1 MSFIL
6 DDRHD
11 FCICCSGLI
20 LFFVRSDVELHPDS
34 ESIPLLIDRVSISIA
49 LIFHLFLRRDYWHHT
64 QSKFKFTD
72 ILSRRV
78 WKTIDFCHLVA
89 QSELWSVS
97 FWVFWW
103 RHCFLKRNM
112 VLSWCCY
119 LSAENTFR
127 QLWTNFLRFLDRCQ
141 RTKDQADHVSST
153 YRQSLSCVHKYCTC
167 KLKAQRRKGLWNTDF
182 N

>member
-49 LIFHLFLRRDYWHHT
+49 LIFHLFLRRDYWRHT

-78 WKTIDFCHLVA
+78 WKTIDFCHLVT
-89 QSELWSVS
+89 QSELWSVC

-112 VLSWCCY
+112 VLSWCC
-119 LSAENTFR
+119 S
-127 QLWTNFLRFLDRCQ
+127 FLQ
-141 RTKDQADHVSST
+141 RTHSGSYGPTSSDFWIDVSGPRTRRIMWAQLIDSHWA
-153 YRQSLSCVHKYCTC
+153 VCTNIV
-167 KLKAQRRKGLWNTDF
+167 LAS
-182 N
+182 

>member
-1 MSFIL
+1 MGFIL

-20 LFFVRSDVELHPDS
+20 LFFVRSDVELHPNS
-34 ESIPLLIDRVSISIA
+34 ESITLLIDRVSILIA
-49 LIFHLFLRRDYWHHT
+49 FIFHLFLRSDYWHHT

-78 WKTIDFCHLVA
+78 WKTIDFCHSVTR
-89 QSELWSVS
+89 SELWSVS
-97 FWVFWW
+97 FGCSGGVIVFETQ
-103 RHCFLKRNM
+103 HDSIMMLF
-112 VLSWCCY
+112 

-127 QLWTNFLRFLDRCQ
+127 QPWTKFLRVLDRFQ

-153 YRQSLSCVHKYCTC
+153 Y
-167 KLKAQRRKGLWNTDF
+167 
-182 N
+182 

>member
-49 LIFHLFLRRDYWHHT
+49 LIFHLFLRRDYWRHT

-78 WKTIDFCHLVA
+78 WKTIDFCHLVT

-103 RHCFLKRNM
+103 RHCFWNATWFYHDA
-112 VLSWCCY
+112 V
-119 LSAENTFR
+119 TF
-127 QLWTNFLRFLDRCQ
+127 LQ
-141 RTKDQADHVSST
+141 RTHSGSYGPTSSDFWIDVSGPRTRRIMWAQLINSHWA
-153 YRQSLSCVHKYCTC
+153 VCTNIV
-167 KLKAQRRKGLWNTDF
+167 LAS
-182 N
+182 